1 MSKHPTI
8 PRALRTFATVSYFH
22 YYEGEGGG
30 GGGGLE
36 IPSWRV

>member
-22 YYEGEGGG
+22 YYEGG

-36 IPSWRV
+36 IPLWRV